1 MTTLGRGG
9 SDTTAVAL
17 AHALDADVC
26 EIYTD
31 VDGVYTANPS
41 LVARARKI
49 DHISYDEMLEMA
61 AAGAQVLAVRAVE
74 YARKYDIPIH
84 VRSSFTDYAGTW
96 VREEDD
102 TMESPIIR
110 AVTYTTDEARVTV
123 RGVPDRPGVAAEVF
137 TALAEAHV
145 NVDMIIQNS
154 SEEGHTDI
162 SCTIPSEDSAAA
174 DRALRQIV
182 ADLGAKGFSSNE
194 GIAKVSVIGA
204 GMRTNPGVAA
214 KMFKTL
220 ADLGINLDMIS
231 TSPIKI
237 SAVIARERADE
248 AVRALHD
255 VFGLDES
262 LRAPRQGRPELL
274 LMAGESYTVAI
285 AGATGVVGG
294 TVRRIL
300 EERSFPVGELRLLA
314 SARSAG
320 RRLPFQG
327 AELEVQELG
336 QGSFEGVD
344 LVFFA
349 AGGDISREY
358 VPQAVAAGATA
369 IDKSSVFR
377 MDPGVPLVV
386 PEVNADH
393 LASNT
398 GIIATPN
405 CSTIQMVVA
414 LKPIYDE
421 VGIKRVVVSTY
432 QAVSGSGQ
440 GGIAALEAQTRQ
452 WAAGEPVEQQ
462 FYPYQIAFNA
472 LPHIDGFLPSGATKE
487 EQKMVDETTKIF
499 ADPDLK
505 VTATCVRVP
514 VFGAHSEAV
523 NVETWKKL
531 TADEARALLAGSP
544 GIVVVD
550 DPAELQYPLPLDAE
564 GADPVFVGR
573 IREDVT
579 IANGLD
585 LWVVSDNLRKGAALN
600 AVQIAEE
607 LVRRGLL

>member
-1 MTTLGRGG
+1 
-9 SDTTAVAL
+9 
-17 AHALDADVC
+17 
-26 EIYTD
+26 
-31 VDGVYTANPS
+31 
-41 LVARARKI
+41 
-49 DHISYDEMLEMA
+49 MA
-61 AAGAQVLAVRAVE
+61 AR
-74 YARKYDIPIH
+74 
-84 VRSSFTDYAGTW
+84 
-96 VREEDD
+96 
-102 TMESPIIR
+102 
-110 AVTYTTDEARVTV
+110 
-123 RGVPDRPGVAAEVF
+123 
-137 TALAEAHV
+137 
-145 NVDMIIQNS
+145 
-154 SEEGHTDI
+154 
-162 SCTIPSEDSAAA
+162 
-174 DRALRQIV
+174 
-182 ADLGAKGFSSNE
+182 
-194 GIAKVSVIGA
+194 
-204 GMRTNPGVAA
+204 
-214 KMFKTL
+214 
-220 ADLGINLDMIS
+220 
-231 TSPIKI
+231 
-237 SAVIARERADE
+237 
-248 AVRALHD
+248 
-255 VFGLDES
+255 
-262 LRAPRQGRPELL
+262 
-274 LMAGESYTVAI
+274 SYTVAI

-320 RRLPFQG
+320 RRLPFNG
-327 AELEVQELG
+327 AELEVKELG
-336 QGSFEGVD
+336 LSSFDGVD

-349 AGGDISREY
+349 AGGAVSKEY

-386 PEVNADH
+386 PEVNADR
-393 LASNT
+393 LATHT

-452 WAAGEPVEQQ
+452 WAAGEPVEPQ
-462 FYPYQIAFNA
+462 FYPHQIAFNA
-472 LPHIDGFLPSGATKE
+472 LPHIDSFLPSGATKE

-514 VFGAHSEAV
+514 VFGAHSEAL

-531 TADEARALLAGSP
+531 TAGEARELLAGSP

-564 GADPVFVGR
+564 GKDPVFVGR

-579 IANGLD
+579 VKHGLD